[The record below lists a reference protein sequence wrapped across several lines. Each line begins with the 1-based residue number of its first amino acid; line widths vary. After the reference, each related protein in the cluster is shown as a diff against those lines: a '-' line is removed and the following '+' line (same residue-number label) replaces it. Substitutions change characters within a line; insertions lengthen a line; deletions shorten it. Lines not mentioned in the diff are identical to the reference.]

1 MGAALTVTK
10 RARRVEVCWDGRH
23 DYADGSQSTKTTILG
38 EKIMPG
44 VDEINGEP
52 EFWAIA
58 ISAEEFEQAWR
69 RATQGGCARRI
80 PIAL

>member
-1 MGAALTVTK
+1 L
-10 RARRVEVCWDGRH
+10 
-23 DYADGSQSTKTTILG
+23 QSTKTTILG

-52 EFWAIA
+52 EFSAIA
-58 ISAEEFEQAWR
+58 ISTEEFEQAR
-69 RATQGGCARRI
+69 RHSTQGGCARRI